1 MISISDLHFGYTTE
15 REILHGVD
23 LTLPSG
29 SIYGLLGKNGA
40 GKTSLI
46 KNITGLRRPSAGEIE
61 SFGYNPSLREREYV
75 QKYFFIPE
83 DPYIPNISMK
93 EYIGRY
99 APFYPDF
106 DLEKFFKL
114 LREFELERSLHLRNL
129 SFGQKKKSLI
139 AFAIAT
145 NTPLLIMDEPTNGLD
160 IPSKKQ
166 FRKIISY
173 IAEEDRLFLIS
184 THQIRDLHSLIDH
197 VVLIDD
203 GRIILDRDMLAI
215 SEALIFEVH
224 RQEPIEDDI
233 LYHERVPGGYLSI
246 RAGSS
251 MHSLEVDLEVLFNA
265 VITDRQLF
273 SKLLNGQAHV

>member
-1 MISISDLHFGYTTE
+1 MIRIRDLHFGYAPGT
-15 REILHGVD
+15 EILHGVD
-23 LTLPSG
+23 LELPSG
-29 SIYGLLGKNGA
+29 RIYGLLGRNGA

-46 KNITGLRRPSAGEIE
+46 KNITGLRRPQSGSLEV
-61 SFGYNPSLREREYV
+61 FGYDPALREREYV

-93 EYIGRY
+93 EYISRY
-99 APFYPDF
+99 APFYPEFELD
-106 DLEKFFKL
+106 KFFKL
-114 LREFELERSLHLRNL
+114 LREFDLERSLHLRNL

-173 IAEEDRLFLIS
+173 ITEEDRLFLIS

-197 VVLIDD
+197 VVLIDA
-203 GRIILDRDMLAI
+203 GRIILDQEMLAI
-215 SEALIFEVH
+215 SQALVFEVH
-224 RQEPIEDDI
+224 RQEPEDKDI
-233 LYHERVPGGYLSI
+233 LYYERVPGGYLSI
-246 RAGSS
+246 KEGSS
-251 MHSLEVDLEVLFNA
+251 VHSLEVDLEVLFNA
-265 VITDRQLF
+265 VITDRQSF
-273 SKLLNGQAHV
+273 AQLLNSPAHV